1 MKIFID
7 PGHGGNDPGAVG
19 INGTYE
25 SNVVLGIALEL
36 GKILENMGFQTEFS
50 RTENETVSLAQRAE
64 MANKTDADLFISIH
78 CNGFVNSAAS
88 GTEVYSYPGNIKG
101 GQLAAT
107 LSKNISEKFGIK
119 NRGAKTEN
127 FAVLR
132 LSQMPAVLIETAF
145 ITNAAEEEL
154 MNSPGFSRE
163 MASTI
168 AETIATYFG
177 IASVPDT
184 APHWAKTHLD
194 NLVRKGYI
202 NSPDQWSQFEE
213 KPSFAMILALIDKIT
228 EEIK

>member
-36 GKILENMGFQTEFS
+36 GKILENRGFQTEFS
-50 RTENETVSLAQRAE
+50 RTENETVSLSERAE
-64 MANKTDADLFISIH
+64 MANKTDADLLISIH
-78 CNGFVNSAAS
+78 CNGFINSAAS
-88 GTEVYSYPGNIKG
+88 GVEVYSFPGNTKG
-101 GQLAAT
+101 GQLAKI
-107 LSKNISEKFGIK
+107 LSEKISAKFALK

-132 LSQMPAVLIETAF
+132 LSKMPAVLIETAF
-145 ITNAAEEEL
+145 ITNAAEEDL

-163 MASTI
+163 MANTI
-168 AETIATYFG
+168 AESVADYFG
-177 IASVPDT
+177 INPTNDT

-202 NSPDQWSQFEE
+202 NSPDQWSKYEE
-213 KPSFAMILALIDKIT
+213 KVSIAMVLALIDKIT